1 MKRSFSLDYKEH
13 TKKIFSLSE
22 FQEKKIDEFLL
33 ELTNHNKLTNLVGKS
48 TLNNPWRS
56 HILDSI
62 QISEIIKNKSSTIL
76 DMGTGAG
83 LPGIILAIIGYE
95 KVTLVD
101 SNGKKINFIKSACEK
116 LNIKANILLKRIEK
130 IQKKQYDF
138 LVCRAL
144 SRLNNLL
151 SYSHKFLHHKT
162 ALVFLKGKNVNDEI
176 NEAKKKWKFD
186 DIVLQSKSDARGKV
200 LVIKNLSLIKL

>member
-1 MKRSFSLDYKEH
+1 MRF
-13 TKKIFSLSE
+13 I
-22 FQEKKIDEFLL
+22 
-33 ELTNHNKLTNLVGKS
+33 V
-48 TLNNPWRS
+48 R
-56 HILDSI
+56 
-62 QISEIIKNKSSTIL
+62 
-76 DMGTGAG
+76 A
-83 LPGIILAIIGYE
+83 
-95 KVTLVD
+95 
-101 SNGKKINFIKSACEK
+101 KINFIKNACEK

-151 SYSHKFLHHKT
+151 SYSHKFLHNKT